1 MQRKLW
7 HVKLMKKEL
16 ITFRNPKSPISET
29 FRTLRTNIQFMN
41 VNKRLKSILITSTLP
56 GEGKSWVAANLAVTF
71 AQAGKQVI
79 LIDADMRKARQY
91 SIFGVSPRPGLAN
104 YLAEND
110 KNAELSDMEKY
121 VQRTEIEGL
130 YVISAGNVP
139 PNPSELLVSPQMT
152 KLLEDLKD
160 AMKTKNVNKKNAVQM
175 VRTAILQ
182 IEKDK
187 AIEVTD
193 EQIIEIIAK
202 EAKKRKDAAQD
213 FEKSG
218 REDLINQNNKEL
230 EILTSYLPKQLDI
243 EEIENI
249 VKDIIKESGATSMK
263 DMGIVMK
270 TAKEKIGASADGKTI
285 SDVVKKLLS

>member
-1 MQRKLW
+1 ML
-7 HVKLMKKEL
+7 KE
-16 ITFRNPKSPISET
+16 
-29 FRTLRTNIQFMN
+29 
-41 VNKRLKSILITSTLP
+41 
-56 GEGKSWVAANLAVTF
+56 
-71 AQAGKQVI
+71 
-79 LIDADMRKARQY
+79 
-91 SIFGVSPRPGLAN
+91 
-104 YLAEND
+104 
-110 KNAELSDMEKY
+110 
-121 VQRTEIEGL
+121 
-130 YVISAGNVP
+130 
-139 PNPSELLVSPQMT
+139 
-152 KLLEDLKD
+152 KLLNDLKES
-160 AMKTKNVNKKNAVQM
+160 MKEKDLLRKNTVQLI
-175 VRTAILQ
+175 RSSILQ